1 MLPIHFAPL
10 QGYTDD
16 VYRRAHCRICGGVA
30 QYYTPFLRVEHG
42 APRDRDIMAI
52 APQHNEGVPLAVQF
66 IARDAEEMRILL
78 DAVRA
83 QDVTT
88 APAQDANTA
97 PAHARRHIDINMGCP
112 FPLQV
117 RHGRGAGILPQPE
130 KVAEVCRFVS
140 EAAAP
145 VPPSETR
152 LGAEHAPTFSVKMR
166 LGAENADEWRAVLPL
181 LNDTPLTHITLHPR
195 VATQQYGGT
204 PDMEAF
210 EAFIAECR
218 HPVVYNGDV
227 TSADDI
233 RSLEERYPTLAGVMI
248 GRGLLARPTL
258 AAEYRDGRTCSDEE
272 VVAAILRLHDAVF
285 ENYARRYQG
294 NDPQMLSKLRTFWDY
309 HDPSLG
315 LGGSDAPIIDRKV
328 WKKIHKAGS
337 MRNYLQA
344 VGALR

>member
-66 IARDAEEMRILL
+66 IARDADEMRILL
-78 DAVRA
+78 DAVN
-83 QDVTT
+83 
-88 APAQDANTA
+88 AQDAITA
-97 PAHARRHIDINMGCP
+97 PARRHIDINTGCP

-140 EAAAP
+140 EEAQCSATCRGIEGQP
-145 VPPSETR
+145 T
-152 LGAEHAPTFSVKMR
+152 APTFSVKMR
-166 LGAENADEWRAVLPL
+166 LGAEDADEWRAVLPI

-195 VATQQYGGT
+195 IATQQYGGT

-210 EAFIAECR
+210 AAFIAECR

-258 AAEYRDGRTCSDEE
+258 AAEYRDGRTCRDEE

-285 ENYARRYQG
+285 ENYARRYAG

-315 LGGSDAPIIDRKV
+315 LGGSDAPLIDRKV

>member
-78 DAVRA
+78 DAVN
-83 QDVTT
+83 
-88 APAQDANTA
+88 AQDAIT
-97 PAHARRHIDINMGCP
+97 PPARRHIDINMGCP

-140 EAAAP
+140 EEAQCSATCRGIEGLP
-145 VPPSETR
+145 T
-152 LGAEHAPTFSVKMR
+152 APTFSVKMR
-166 LGAENADEWRAVLPL
+166 LGAEDADEWRAVLPI
-181 LNDTPLTHITLHPR
+181 LNDAPLTHITLHPR
-195 VATQQYGGT
+195 IATQQYGGT

-210 EAFIAECR
+210 EAFLAECR

-233 RSLEERYPTLAGVMI
+233 RSLKERYPTLTGVMV
-248 GRGLLARPTL
+248 GRGMLARPTL
-258 AAEYRDGRTCSDEE
+258 AAEYRDGRTCSDKE
-272 VVAAILRLHDAVF
+272 VVATILRLHDAVF
-285 ENYARRYQG
+285 ENYARRYGG

-309 HDPSLG
+309 HDPALG
-315 LGGSDAPIIDRKV
+315 LGGSDAPLIDRKV

>member
-30 QYYTPFLRVEHG
+30 RYYTPFLRVEHG
-42 APRDRDIMAI
+42 APRERDIMAI

-78 DAVRA
+78 EAVTSH
-83 QDVTT
+83 DS
-88 APAQDANTA
+88 NTA
-97 PAHARRHIDINMGCP
+97 PACARHIDINMGCP

-117 RHGRGAGILPQPE
+117 RHGRGAGILPKPA

-140 EAAAP
+140 AAVAAA
-145 VPPSETR
+145 SSSATDS
-152 LGAEHAPTFSVKMR
+152 LDAAAPTFSVKMR
-166 LGAENADEWRAVLPL
+166 LGATDADEWRAVLPM

-195 VATQQYGGT
+195 VATQQYGGE

-210 EAFIAECR
+210 EAFLAECH
-218 HPVVYNGDV
+218 HPVIYNGDI
-227 TSADDI
+227 TSPADI
-233 RSLEERYPTLAGVMI
+233 RTLEKRYPTLAGVMI

-258 AAEYRDGRTCSDEE
+258 AAEYAEGRECSDRE
-272 VVAAILRLHDAVF
+272 VVEAIMHLHDAVF
-285 ENYARRYQG
+285 ENYARRYAG

-315 LGGSDAPIIDRKV
+315 LGGSDAPVIDRKI